1 MNTVKAIILVVL
13 LGAGL
18 GVSLDIEEQTGH
30 NETARY
36 YITKGRAE
44 TGAVNIVTSIY
55 LGYRAYDTLGEAMAL
70 FTAATG
76 VFLLL
81 KRKGEVKDEHL

>member
-1 MNTVKAIILVVL
+1 MSAIRTITLVVM
-13 LGAGL
+13 LGCL
-18 GVSLDIEEQTGH
+18 IVVSLDTGEITGH
-30 NETARY
+30 NETAQY
-36 YITKGRAE
+36 YINKGREE
-44 TGAVNIVTSIY
+44 TGAVNIVASIY

-81 KRKGEVKDEHL
+81 KRKG

>member
-1 MNTVKAIILVVL
+1 MNSITAFALVVMLGSLML
-13 LGAGL
+13 L
-18 GVSLDIEEQTGH
+18 SLDTEELVGH
-30 NETARY
+30 HETAWY
-36 YITKGRAE
+36 YISRGFE
-44 TGAVNIVTSIY
+44 DTGAANIVTSIY

-81 KRKGEVKDEHL
+81 KRKG

>member
-1 MNTVKAIILVVL
+1 MSRIRIIILVSILGVL
-13 LGAGL
+13 IF
-18 GVSLDIEEQTGH
+18 VSLDTEELVDH
-30 NETARY
+30 NETAQY
-36 YITKGRAE
+36 YIKRGLEE

-55 LGYRAYDTLGEAMAL
+55 LGYRAYDTLGEAVAL

-81 KRKGEVKDEHL
+81 KKKG

>member
-1 MNTVKAIILVVL
+1 MSAIRVIILVAI
-13 LGAGL
+13 LGCVII
-18 GVSLDIEEQTGH
+18 VSLDTEEITDH
-30 NETARY
+30 NETAQY
-36 YITKGRAE
+36 YINKGREE

-81 KRKGEVKDEHL
+81 KRKG

>member
-1 MNTVKAIILVVL
+1 MSRIRVIILVSILGVL
-13 LGAGL
+13 LF
-18 GVSLDIEEQTGH
+18 VCLDTEELTGH
-30 NETARY
+30 NETAQY
-36 YITKGRAE
+36 YITRGLEE

-55 LGYRAYDTLGEAMAL
+55 LGYRAYDTLGEAVVL

-81 KRKGEVKDEHL
+81 KQKG

>member
-1 MNTVKAIILVVL
+1 MSAIRTIILVVM
-13 LGAGL
+13 LGCVIV
-18 GVSLDIEEQTGH
+18 VSLDTEEITGH
-30 NETARY
+30 NETAQY
-36 YITKGRAE
+36 YINKGREE
-44 TGAVNIVTSIY
+44 TGAVNIVASIY

-81 KRKGEVKDEHL
+81 KRKG

>member
-1 MNTVKAIILVVL
+1 MNVARVLILVVL
-13 LGAGL
+13 LGCSIL
-18 GVSLDIEEQTGH
+18 VCLDTDEQTGH
-30 NETARY
+30 NETAQY
-36 YITKGRAE
+36 YINRGREE

-81 KRKGEVKDEHL
+81 KRKG

>member
-1 MNTVKAIILVVL
+1 MSTVRAIILVAL
-13 LGAGL
+13 LGGL
-18 GVSLDIEEQTGH
+18 LFASLDIEEQTGH

-36 YITKGRAE
+36 YINRGREE

-81 KRKGEVKDEHL
+81 KRKG

>member
-1 MNTVKAIILVVL
+1 MSAIRIIILVAI
-13 LGAGL
+13 LGCL
-18 GVSLDIEEQTGH
+18 IVVSLDTEEIADH
-30 NETARY
+30 NETAQY
-36 YITKGRAE
+36 YINKGREE

-81 KRKGEVKDEHL
+81 KRKG

>member
-1 MNTVKAIILVVL
+1 MSSIKAIILIAM
-13 LGAGL
+13 LGSL
-18 GVSLDIEEQTGH
+18 ILVSLDTEEIASH
-30 NETARY
+30 SETAQHY
-36 YITKGRAE
+36 VNKGYEE

-55 LGYRAYDTLGEAMAL
+55 LGYRAYDTLGETMVL

-81 KRKGEVKDEHL
+81 KRKG

>member
-1 MNTVKAIILVVL
+1 MSVIRAIILVGL
-13 LGAGL
+13 LGAL
-18 GVSLDIEEQTGH
+18 LVVSLDIDEQTGH
-30 NETARY
+30 NETAQY
-36 YITKGRAE
+36 YINRGREE

-70 FTAATG
+70 FTAASG

-81 KRKGEVKDEHL
+81 KRKG

>member
-1 MNTVKAIILVVL
+1 MNTIRIIFLVAM
-13 LGAGL
+13 LGCL
-18 GVSLDIEEQTGH
+18 IVVSLDTDEITGH
-30 NETARY
+30 NETAQH
-36 YITKGRAE
+36 YINKGREE
-44 TGAVNIVTSIY
+44 TGAVNIVASIY

-81 KRKGEVKDEHL
+81 KRKG

>member
-1 MNTVKAIILVVL
+1 MSVIRIIFLVVM
-13 LGAGL
+13 LGVL
-18 GVSLDIEEQTGH
+18 IVVSLDTAELVGH
-30 NETARY
+30 NETAQY
-36 YITKGRAE
+36 YINKGREE

-81 KRKGEVKDEHL
+81 KRKG

>member
-1 MNTVKAIILVVL
+1 MSAIRTIILVVM
-13 LGAGL
+13 LGCII
-18 GVSLDIEEQTGH
+18 VFCLDTEEITGH
-30 NETARY
+30 NEAAQY
-36 YITKGRAE
+36 YINKGHEE

-81 KRKGEVKDEHL
+81 KRKG

>member
-1 MNTVKAIILVVL
+1 MNVVRVIILVAL
-13 LGAGL
+13 LGCFIVA
-18 GVSLDIEEQTGH
+18 SLDIEEQTGH
-30 NETARY
+30 NETAQY
-36 YITKGRAE
+36 YINRGREE

-81 KRKGEVKDEHL
+81 KRKG

>member
-1 MNTVKAIILVVL
+1 MNVARAIILVL
-13 LGAGL
+13 LLAGL
-18 GVSLDIEEQTGH
+18 LALSLDFEEHTGH
-30 NETARY
+30 NEAAQY
-36 YITKGRAE
+36 YINKGREE
-44 TGAVNIVTSIY
+44 TGAVNIVASIY

-81 KRKGEVKDEHL
+81 KRKG

>member
-1 MNTVKAIILVVL
+1 MSVVRVIILLVL
-13 LGAGL
+13 LGCFIV
-18 GVSLDIEEQTGH
+18 VSLDLDEQTGH
-30 NETARY
+30 NETVQY
-36 YITKGRAE
+36 YIDKGREE

-81 KRKGEVKDEHL
+81 KRKG